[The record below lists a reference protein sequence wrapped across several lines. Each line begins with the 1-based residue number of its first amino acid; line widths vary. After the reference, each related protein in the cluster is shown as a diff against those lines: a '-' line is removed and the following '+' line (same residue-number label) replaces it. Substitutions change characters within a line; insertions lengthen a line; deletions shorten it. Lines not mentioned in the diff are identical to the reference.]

1 MSMFLGPIHYMM
13 FNKIKIAAGRSAAV
27 ISTFE
32 KKYPAETGETVQAAL
47 PDGVVDFSG
56 AVLEEILGDSPIHG
70 FLQSLIDKVEISE
83 ASLVTALLYRFPD
96 DANELLMDAFRS
108 HGAETASAVQAESP
122 GQSVENMLM
131 QHYLEGMPC
140 DQVSSYRTDGN
151 GSTIVEHSD
160 CVHKNKWES
169 AGAPFETMCELLD
182 AWVEG
187 FAAALAPG
195 VKLERTE
202 AISKGASQCSCKLTQ
217 ARLAAGTN

>member
-13 FNKIKIAAGRSAAV
+13 FNKIKIAAGRAAAV
-27 ISTFE
+27 ISAFE

-56 AVLEEILGDSPIHG
+56 AVLDEILGDKPIHG
-70 FLQSLIDKVEISE
+70 FLQSLIDRVETSE

-96 DANELLMDAFRS
+96 DAKELLTDAFRS
-108 HGAETASAVQAESP
+108 HGAETASAVQAESA

-140 DQVSSYRTDGN
+140 DPGGSYQTDGN
-151 GSTIVEHSD
+151 GSITVEHSD
-160 CVHKNKWES
+160 CLHKHKWES

-187 FAAALAPG
+187 FAAALEPG
-195 VKLERTE
+195 IKLERTQ
-202 AISKGASQCSCKLTQ
+202 AIAKGDPKCSCKLTHAQ
-217 ARLAAGTN
+217 HPLHG